1 MYLNGSHA
9 FLCNG
14 SGMAV
19 YNVTSRSQIIFTI
32 VRSLG
37 CTRDQIAVLSALD
50 STIFYRVLNGN
61 YLYLYDYRLNNI
73 LYAYYTSFV
82 GYQQDLRAF
91 VNNLN
96 APPPTNGSK
105 SANRSA
111 TGQNSTA
118 GNSSSTTPNQAK
130 SNADQNGQKGP
141 S

>member
-14 SGMAV
+14 NGIAI

-32 VRSLG
+32 IRSLG
-37 CTRDQIAVLSALD
+37 CTKDQIAVLSALD

-73 LYAYYTSFV
+73 LYAYYISYV
-82 GYQQDLRAF
+82 GYQQDLKAF

-96 APPPTNGSK
+96 APPPSNDSSSG
-105 SANRSA
+105 NRSA
-111 TGQNSTA
+111 
-118 GNSSSTTPNQAK
+118 
-130 SNADQNGQKGP
+130 
-141 S
+141 